1 MISSFIGVL
10 IFWFLAVDRI
20 PMFHTEG
27 MREADRDT
35 VLVTLSAFMSR
46 CSWIRFCWALDLP

>member
-1 MISSFIGVL
+1 MISSLIGVL
-10 IFWFLAVDRI
+10 IFWFLAADRI
-20 PMFHTEG
+20 LMFHAEG

-35 VLVTLSAFMSR
+35 VLVTLSAFMSS